1 MELWAFGP
9 AAGAYFVF
17 VVFVCGA
24 CAGSFVN
31 CLAMRFVRGEKFARG
46 RSHCM
51 ACGHTLGVRDLVP
64 IVSWVCLKGKCRF
77 CGEKIS
83 PRYPLTELVAALTFV
98 AALMRFGIRV
108 AALEHCLL
116 FAVLLLLA
124 LVDLETMELPD
135 LMLLVGV
142 LIWAVSLPFAQ
153 DPLKSLIQGLV
164 GALALGGALLLVTLL
179 MDKLM
184 KRETMGGGDI
194 KLFAMLGLFTG
205 PAVGLLL
212 VIFSCVLG
220 LIFSRLPAVRGKAFP
235 FGPAIAAAAV
245 PALLWGQGIVDWYL
259 GLFL

>member
-1 MELWAFGP
+1 MELWALGP
-9 AAGAYFVF
+9 LPGAYFIF
-17 VVFVCGA
+17 VVFLFGA

-31 CLAMRFVRGEKFARG
+31 CLAMRLVRGEKIARG

-51 ACGHTLGVRDLVP
+51 ACGHTLGVRDLFP
-64 IVSWVCLKGKCRF
+64 IVSWLCLRGKCRF

-83 PRYPLTELVAALTFV
+83 PRYPLTELLSALVFV
-98 AALMRFGIRV
+98 AALLRFGLRM

-116 FAVLLLLA
+116 FALLLALA

-142 LIWAVSLPFAQ
+142 LIWALFLPFAA
-153 DPLKSLIQGLV
+153 DPMKRIIQGLL
-164 GALALGGALLLVTLL
+164 GAFALGGVLLLVTLL
-179 MDKLM
+179 MDKIM
-184 KRETMGGGDI
+184 KKETMGGGDI

-212 VIFSCVLG
+212 VLFSCVAG
-220 LIFSRLPAVRGKAFP
+220 LIMSRLPFARGKPFP

-245 PALLWGQGIVDWYL
+245 PALLTGQRIVDWYM
-259 GLFL
+259 GLFM